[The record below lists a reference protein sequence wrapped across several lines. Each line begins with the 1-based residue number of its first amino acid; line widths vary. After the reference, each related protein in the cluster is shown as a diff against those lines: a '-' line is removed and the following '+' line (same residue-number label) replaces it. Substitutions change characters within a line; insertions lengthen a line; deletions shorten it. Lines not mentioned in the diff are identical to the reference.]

1 MKTVLGL
8 WTLGSKWNIRK
19 IRGNE
24 TEFTT
29 RCDDLHDEKLTGR
42 GKLVPS
48 LALTKSDCARSGTTG
63 RGDGGSVGH
72 VERSAA
78 ATRQWGGSVGHVGG
92 VVGAAG
98 GHVDECLRAARERVG
113 RFGRLGSI
121 RGTSDGSRGGGCSD
135 FFVRIER
142 VAAKEIVRLLDKVFC

>member
-1 MKTVLGL
+1 VTKEVVGAEAD
-8 WTLGSKWNIRK
+8 GNKAEQRADAHSASGISKEGVVK
-19 IRGNE
+19 AE
-24 TEFTT
+24 S
-29 RCDDLHDEKLTGR
+29 GR
-42 GKLVPS
+42 GHGVIPVADYQS
-48 LALTKSDCARSGTTG
+48 STKSDCARSGTTG

-72 VERSAA
+72 VD
-78 ATRQWGGSVGHVGG
+78 G

-98 GHVDECLRAARERVG
+98 GHGDECLRAARERVG

-142 VAAKEIVRLLDKVFC
+142 AAAKEIVGLVDVVDDVGSA